1 MTVLSNAVLQN
12 SIIHLP
18 NVANKV
24 AVLSKIAK
32 SHESFFKT
40 CLMLHFP
47 LLQFP
52 VLFTQTRVVGQMS
65 AEVITIEHGVG
76 VSFSS
81 GTVDGYLLSLP
92 K

>member
-1 MTVLSNAVLQN
+1 MPVLQN
-12 SIIHLP
+12 SIISLQ
-18 NVANKV
+18 NVANQV

-32 SHESFFKT
+32 SHESFIKT
-40 CLMLHFP
+40 CLLLHF
-47 LLQFP
+47 LVLQFP
-52 VLFTQTRVVGQMS
+52 VLLTQTRVVGQMS

-81 GTVDGYLLSLP
+81 GTVDSYLLSLP